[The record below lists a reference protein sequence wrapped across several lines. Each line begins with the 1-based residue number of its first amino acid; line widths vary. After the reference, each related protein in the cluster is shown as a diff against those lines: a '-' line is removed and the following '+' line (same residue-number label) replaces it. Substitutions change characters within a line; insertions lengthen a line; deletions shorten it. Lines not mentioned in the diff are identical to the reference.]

1 MLRAVRLKPWETIV
15 GGLGVAFAA
24 IFLFSNASG
33 VGFGLLAAVLLWVI
47 TRIEI
52 LENWDE
58 PGHYTAARGRLAVL
72 KLVLLF
78 GIYGTA
84 FYGLLIIQ
92 HDFGSKARA
101 TVIAS
106 FAIAGLCFMLAAE
119 LWRSGDAT
127 LNWFVGSRA
136 ERAIGTKLETFK
148 QQGWLVLHGYKRDW
162 GDIDHVLCGPRGAY
176 AIETKSYGYRAGDV
190 GQAAGNA
197 AWLKERLGVQW
208 VTGVLCV
215 DEDRPP
221 WKNGKIWV
229 VSHRDLVE
237 WLTRYRDT
245 PVDPA
250 YARAKLLTPLERP
263 KLTWRVALRA
273 RAQAL
278 RSWFVGNRAG
288 NLGSR
293 SS

>member
-1 MLRAVRLKPWETIV
+1 VLPVRLKPWEITLACI
-15 GGLGVAFAA
+15 GGAFAG
-24 IFLFSNASG
+24 IFLLSNASG

-84 FYGLLIIQ
+84 FYGLLVIQ

-136 ERAIGTKLETFK
+136 ERAIGAKLETFK
-148 QQGWLVLHGYKRDW
+148 QQGWLVLHGYKKDRG
-162 GDIDHVLCGPRGAY
+162 GDIDHIVCGPRGAY
-176 AIETKSYGYRAGDV
+176 VIETKSYGYLGGDAG
-190 GQAAGNA
+190 QTAINA
-197 AWLKERLGVQW
+197 WWLREKLSVQW
-208 VTGVLCV
+208 VTGILCV
-215 DEDRPP
+215 NEERQPE
-221 WKNGKIWV
+221 KKGKIWV
-229 VSHRDLVE
+229 VSHGDLVD
-237 WLTRYRDT
+237 WLSRQRNT
-245 PVDPA
+245 PVDPE
-250 YARAKLLTPLERP
+250 YARANLL
-263 KLTWRVALRA
+263 
-273 RAQAL
+273 AL
-278 RSWFVGNRAG
+278 RSRTRGAWAWSSLWARIRAD
-288 NLGSR
+288 LR
-293 SS
+293 L